1 MAETGTQLSNQLSL
15 EIVLLTKKPRQA
27 TVKASGTLKVL
38 ALERATFTR
47 VFGNL
52 EEVIK
57 RNMEEYNK
65 YAASGI

>member
-1 MAETGTQLSNQLSL
+1 MQINYFLDIT

-27 TVKASGTLKVL
+27 TVTASGVLKVL
-38 ALERATFTR
+38 ALERATFRR

-52 EEVIK
+52 DEIMK

>member
-1 MAETGTQLSNQLSL
+1 MS

-27 TVKASGTLKVL
+27 TVTASGVLKVL
-38 ALERATFTR
+38 ALERATFRR

-52 EEVIK
+52 DEIMK
-57 RNMEEYNK
+57 RNMEDYNK

>member
-1 MAETGTQLSNQLSL
+1 M
-15 EIVLLTKKPRQA
+15 LLTKKPRQA

-52 EEVIK
+52 DEMMK